1 MPAAGQEGDI
11 GLDGFEHKDCSVYLQ
26 RPHTDDDALQ
36 GAERPTSDNRHYVQL
51 SHNAVRARQASPYN
65 QVSHL

>member
-1 MPAAGQEGDI
+1 MDTMPAAGQEGDI

-26 RPHTDDDALQ
+26 RPHTDD
-36 GAERPTSDNRHYVQL
+36 VQL